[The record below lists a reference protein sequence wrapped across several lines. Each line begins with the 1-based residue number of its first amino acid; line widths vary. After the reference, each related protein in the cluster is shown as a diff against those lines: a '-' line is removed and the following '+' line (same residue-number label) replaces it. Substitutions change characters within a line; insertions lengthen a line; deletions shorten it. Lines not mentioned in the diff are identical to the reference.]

1 MNNKD
6 REQTIESCEKLT
18 QILESIK
25 LDPELLRPNKIKIKF
40 ETNYSYN
47 DDIIYEAF
55 FNIFKNDKSVAWLT
69 VGFFSNFNN
78 KRFNIAFSNSIHN
91 YRHNVYKNH
100 VTKVDFEEIL
110 NYIVKTLLIE
120 YPKTLSKTPT
130 ISGQY

>member
-1 MNNKD
+1 MNTKD
-6 REQTIESCEKLT
+6 FEQTVKICETLT
-18 QILESIK
+18 AILESIK

-40 ETNYSYN
+40 DANHSHD

-78 KRFNIAFSNSIHN
+78 KRFTITFSNSIHH
-91 YRHNVYKNH
+91 YTHNVYKNH

-110 NYIVKTLLIE
+110 TYIVKTLLIE

-130 ISGQY
+130 ISGNY